1 MSYHTTLLLVV
12 ALTGCLLC
20 TTSTADKL
28 PTEEIIAKAEALLS
42 TPASRLQQEIDMRD
56 YVKFASVAAESRY
69 DKDTRECAEWL
80 RLWLKERLGMEDAA
94 LYESG
99 YRHPVV
105 VASSGGDESKPAV
118 IIYGNIHTCG
128 IEASW
133 IVFYPEDYKECD
145 MIVDIHMY
153 RTLWR
158 AASRWRM
165 DHFRTIRGQKD
176 TSGRLWWSLHRSR

>member
-1 MSYHTTLLLVV
+1 MNVSHHTTLLLVV

-118 IIYGNIHTCG
+118 IIYGNIRTCG
-128 IEASW
+128 IEAS
-133 IVFYPEDYKECD
+133 
-145 MIVDIHMY
+145 
-153 RTLWR
+153 
-158 AASRWRM
+158 
-165 DHFRTIRGQKD
+165 
-176 TSGRLWWSLHRSR
+176 